1 MQVPFLFHRRWV
13 GSSLCGAE
21 IRRQH
26 CPRHGAV
33 VGRVVSGGQ
42 QELVET
48 SVLPVLGTLAALPRQ
63 IDEVKKFTS
72 LQSNTTIPQ

>member
-1 MQVPFLFHRRWV
+1 MQVSFLFHRRWV

-21 IRRQH
+21 TRRQH
-26 CPRHGAV
+26 CTRHGAV

-48 SVLPVLGTLAALPRQ
+48 SVLPVLGMLAALPRW
-63 IDEVKKFTS
+63 IDEVKKFTT
-72 LQSNTTIPQ
+72 LQSNTIIPP